1 MLISLLERWGFTM
14 RYTRNP
20 AIADVATTAKN
31 SNAKMAIN
39 IFVYQ
44 REGNRNSSRMDMR
57 DLRHWA
63 GAQRRIH
70 LLTEIIVI
78 VARDSRRPFHNCFAC
93 VACSSSYCALF
104 RTSGFRPRVIESAI
118 IKLRPALPSMNI
130 LDLRQTS
137 VRQLEPLL
145 EEEARHWH
153 DELHWDYRGALDLIK
168 RFLEAH
174 ALCGCVAFE
183 NGSAAGY
190 SFYVLEEQKGL
201 IGGLYVSPRFPQ
213 ADIGRRLLEEMLFSM
228 RALPQLSRIEA
239 QLMPFGGPVDNPL
252 REQGFQLYTR
262 QFMLL
267 DLQNDAEPRAGA
279 SAGMRLDRWNDRF
292 FEPCAKLIYL
302 SYANHV
308 DGEINDQYRSRAGA
322 LRFLKNIILLP
333 GCGQFVPSASFVLR
347 QPGSDDLIAAV
358 LTSEVSPGVG
368 HTTQICVLP
377 GYQGH
382 GLGRMLMQT
391 SAEALRAMKFREL
404 TLTVTSQNRS
414 AVQLYEKLHFTT
426 IRSFTAGVWPR

>member
-1 MLISLLERWGFTM
+1 MFGVLRTWG
-14 RYTRNP
+14 YP
-20 AIADVATTAKN
+20 PPPL
-31 SNAKMAIN
+31 
-39 IFVYQ
+39 Y
-44 REGNRNSSRMDMR
+44 
-57 DLRHWA
+57 
-63 GAQRRIH
+63 
-70 LLTEIIVI
+70 
-78 VARDSRRPFHNCFAC
+78 P
-93 VACSSSYCALF
+93 
-104 RTSGFRPRVIESAI
+104 
-118 IKLRPALPSMNI
+118 MNI

-153 DELHWDYRGALDLIK
+153 DELHWDYRGALDLIR

-201 IGGLYVSPRFPQ
+201 IGGLYVSARFSQ
-213 ADIGRRLLEEMLFSM
+213 ADVGRRLLEEMLFSM

-239 QLMPFGGPVDNPL
+239 QLMPFGGPVETPL
-252 REQGFQLYTR
+252 REQGFKLYTR

-267 DLQNDAEPRAGA
+267 DLNKAPDWRPA
-279 SAGMRLDRWNDRF
+279 SAPTMRLERWNDRF

-333 GCGQFVPSASFVLR
+333 GCGQFVPGASLAIR
-347 QPGSDDLIAAV
+347 QPGSDELLAAV
-358 LTSEVSPGVG
+358 LTSEVSPGVA

-382 GLGRMLMQT
+382 GIGRLLMQA
-391 SAEALRAMKFREL
+391 SADALRSMKFREL
-404 TLTVTSQNRS
+404 TLTVTTQNRS
-414 AVQLYEKLHFTT
+414 AVQLYEHLKFAT
-426 IRSFTAGVWPR
+426 IRTFTAGVWPR

>member
-1 MLISLLERWGFTM
+1 
-14 RYTRNP
+14 
-20 AIADVATTAKN
+20 
-31 SNAKMAIN
+31 
-39 IFVYQ
+39 
-44 REGNRNSSRMDMR
+44 
-57 DLRHWA
+57 
-63 GAQRRIH
+63 
-70 LLTEIIVI
+70 
-78 VARDSRRPFHNCFAC
+78 
-93 VACSSSYCALF
+93 
-104 RTSGFRPRVIESAI
+104 
-118 IKLRPALPSMNI
+118 
-130 LDLRQTS
+130 
-137 VRQLEPLL
+137 
-145 EEEARHWH
+145 
-153 DELHWDYRGALDLIK
+153 
-168 RFLEAH
+168 
-174 ALCGCVAFE
+174 
-183 NGSAAGY
+183 
-190 SFYVLEEQKGL
+190 
-201 IGGLYVSPRFPQ
+201 
-213 ADIGRRLLEEMLFSM
+213 MLFSM

-252 REQGFQLYTR
+252 REQGFKLYTR

-267 DLQNDAEPRAGA
+267 DLQKNSETHGGA

-302 SYANHV
+302 SYASHV
-308 DGEINDQYRSRAGA
+308 DGEINDQYRSRGGA

-333 GCGQFVPSASFVLR
+333 GCGQFVPTASFVLR
-347 QPGSDDLIAAV
+347 QPGSDELIAAV

-414 AVQLYEKLHFTT
+414 AVRLYENLHFTT